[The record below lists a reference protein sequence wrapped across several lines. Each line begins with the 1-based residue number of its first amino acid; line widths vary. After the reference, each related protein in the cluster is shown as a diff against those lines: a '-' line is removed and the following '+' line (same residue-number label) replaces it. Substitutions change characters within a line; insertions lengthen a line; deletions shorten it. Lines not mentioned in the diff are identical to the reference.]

1 MASSSP
7 GLPSLKKLASHS
19 QPRLGVFDGSPAA
32 KVPNHVPSGFTSA
45 ADVLES
51 LDSQPTLSRAPVT
64 HSTSYGDEDSSVL
77 IVEVATK
84 SGLKTRKP
92 KQAKKAAAPKK
103 PRATIKKTG
112 NPDAAKPQKRTRKPA
127 PRKSTTAQTKD
138 DVEDKDVSHGESEE
152 ETMSRHFAV
161 DTTAPRLAKAT
172 AFNVLEPLALEPAMP
187 RKVNW
192 TPPTSK
198 VPINLD
204 LGSSQ
209 PNEQP
214 SSSVKDHTRDVV
226 FGNLLDKYGC
236 EGGGQ
241 GQSPSAASSDQDSA
255 VLRKRKLVELV
266 ATRPAAEGTAE
277 IVTEKLPKKKA
288 PKKKPRT
295 ITALATAAYK
305 VATQVEPDAP
315 TASIQD
321 YFPSNKDSGS
331 SNVDG
336 TGKNKP
342 KPHTKKTKTAKKKI
356 QTPKPILLSP
366 TAALRQVADQ
376 DFVFGTSSQLARE
389 QSPTFWQDVRA
400 AVKASKNLDLSLF
413 DTPLNSDTIEPVET
427 RPKLWD
433 AGARDAEGE
442 LLDLEVI
449 DLVGEPL
456 HTEADPFG
464 YGGNG
469 ASDFDDGL
477 EMERTRSTDANDV
490 TLPEVPKL
498 VSSEGGLTGFNK
510 NDVSSNTGA
519 LDAYKNLSAIE
530 PEAAPAHTT
539 LPLQFTAAEQTTR
552 TSRTKMDSVQSVR
565 PSYEAYTDARLLM
578 EITKYGFK
586 PVKRRSAMIALLDQ
600 CWEGKSRMDQGVPG
614 VLKSASPEA
623 TEAADSVSS
632 HVPTTHKEPDKQ
644 DGPVFSD
651 VSDVEIQEP
660 PPSAQ
665 PPPSPKRPRGR
676 PRKEV
681 TTPSKVKASSRKKQP
696 ESSVAA
702 KAVRGFRR
710 PQANST
716 VVIEIADSASDKDD
730 MFSELHSSSP
740 ESTFSPP
747 ASIDI
752 SLSLGEETDLPL
764 NVAPTDNSQESLFSY
779 VLKAI
784 TTAPRST
791 DPVNPSWHEK
801 ILLYDPVVLEDL
813 TSWLNSGQ
821 LTRVGFDGEISPAEV
836 KQWCESKSVCCLWRV
851 SLRGKERKRY

>member
-19 QPRLGVFDGSPAA
+19 PPRHGGLDNSPAA
-32 KVPNHVPSGFTSA
+32 KVPDHVPSSFTSA
-45 ADVLES
+45 ADVLKS
-51 LDSQPTLSRAPVT
+51 LDRQPTLLRAPVT
-64 HSTSYGDEDSSVL
+64 HSTSYEDEDSSVL

-84 SGLKTRKP
+84 SGLKSRKP
-92 KQAKKAAAPKK
+92 KQAKTAAALKK

-112 NPDAAKPQKRTRKPA
+112 NPDAAKSQKRTRKAA
-127 PRKSTTAQTKD
+127 PQKSTTAQTKD
-138 DVEDKDVSHGESEE
+138 DVENRDISHVESEE
-152 ETMSRHFAV
+152 ETVSRHHV
-161 DTTAPRLAKAT
+161 DTTAPRLAKAA
-172 AFNVLEPLALEPAMP
+172 AFNVLETLDLELAMP
-187 RKVNW
+187 RKANW

-198 VPINLD
+198 TPIYLD

-209 PNEQP
+209 LNEQP
-214 SSSVKDHTRDVV
+214 SSSDKDHNRDVV

-236 EGGGQ
+236 EGDSQ
-241 GQSPSAASSDQDSA
+241 GQSLPAAGSDQDSA

-305 VATQVEPDAP
+305 VATQVEPDSP

-321 YFPSNKDSGS
+321 YFPSNKKDSGP
-331 SNVDG
+331 SNAEG
-336 TGKNKP
+336 TGKAKP
-342 KPHTKKTKTAKKKI
+342 KPRTKTTKISKKKI
-356 QTPKPILLSP
+356 QSPKPILLSP

-400 AVKASKNLDLSLF
+400 AVKASKNLDFSLF
-413 DTPLNSDTIEPVET
+413 DTPLNSDTIEPVEA

-433 AGARDAEGE
+433 AGARDVEGE

-449 DLVGEPL
+449 DLVDEPL

-464 YGGNG
+464 YGG
-469 ASDFDDGL
+469 L
-477 EMERTRSTDANDV
+477 EMGRTHSTDANDV
-490 TLPEVPKL
+490 TLPEVPNL
-498 VSSEGGLTGFNK
+498 VRSEGGLTGINK
-510 NDVSSNTGA
+510 NDVSSKTGT
-519 LDAYKNLSAIE
+519 LDANENLSAIE
-530 PEAAPAHTT
+530 PEAAPAHET
-539 LPLQFTAAEQTTR
+539 LPLQLTAVKQTTCK
-552 TSRTKMDSVQSVR
+552 SRKKMDSVQSVR
-565 PSYEAYTDARLLM
+565 PSYEAYTDAQLLM
-578 EITKYGFK
+578 EIAKYGFK

-600 CWEGKSRMDQGVPG
+600 CWEGKSRMDQGG
-614 VLKSASPEA
+614 AGALESAEA
-623 TEAADSVSS
+623 EAAETTDSVSS
-632 HVPTTHKEPDKQ
+632 QVPTMHKESGNQ
-644 DGPVFSD
+644 YGQVFSD

-676 PRKEV
+676 PRKEAA
-681 TTPSKVKASSRKKQP
+681 TPSKAKTSSKKKQP

-702 KAVRGFRR
+702 KTARGSRR
-710 PQANST
+710 PKANCT

-730 MFSELHSSSP
+730 GFSDLHSSSP
-740 ESTFSPP
+740 EPTFSPP
-747 ASIDI
+747 ASIDV
-752 SLSLGEETDLPL
+752 SLSLGEESDLPL
-764 NVAPTDNSQESLFSY
+764 NVVPTGASQESLFSH
-779 VLKAI
+779 VFKAI

-791 DPVNPSWHEK
+791 DPANPSWHEK

-836 KQWCESKSVCCLWRV
+836 KQWCESKSICCLWRV